1 MNVVVALRACSTWRF
16 DVNSNFSFAKGASV
30 NDCAFNAK
38 KEVDRVVEKLRNFQ
52 DVQNPV
58 VEAIS
63 EDAQLASMAN

>member
-1 MNVVVALRACSTWRF
+1 MLLLLCGPAVRGDSMLIPIFPSL
-16 DVNSNFSFAKGASV
+16 KGASV